1 MQVYFNS
8 ITFLR
13 CVDSQIEE
21 NKLWYSQFHIGP
33 FTKGNSLMFSTRLR
47 RTLIN
52 NLSQT
57 SILRIK
63 FEGASN
69 EFSRLPG
76 IQEPVMD
83 LIFQFR
89 KVTLNAFFFD
99 IGTIQI
105 VPFSFT
111 GPNIIYAKNITW
123 PYSFYCS
130 TPKIL
135 LFTLSPKTVFKGQL
149 LVQKYQIQKLPFKLM
164 QVIQI
169 GKPWR
174 SFTKKN
180 TNLSDFCKS
189 VWIRVGTPKNLIRR
203 AGFRIESLEHLSNQ
217 IESILF
223 EITTSGRTSPREVLK
238 NSSIILVSKFRDFI
252 YTMSLPVQQTP
263 QNKNTPSYDKENT
276 FYQLFRFDK
285 NKVFSC
291 NVENL
296 DLNFQARL
304 ELQNFGIITVGEL
317 IEDIAFNQRIS
328 EQTLKLRQQALFF
341 RI

>member
-1 MQVYFNS
+1 M
-8 ITFLR
+8 
-13 CVDSQIEE
+13 
-21 NKLWYSQFHIGP
+21 
-33 FTKGNSLMFSTRLR
+33 
-47 RTLIN
+47 
-52 NLSQT
+52 
-57 SILRIK
+57 
-63 FEGASN
+63 
-69 EFSRLPG
+69 
-76 IQEPVMD
+76 
-83 LIFQFR
+83 
-89 KVTLNAFFFD
+89 
-99 IGTIQI
+99 
-105 VPFSFT
+105 
-111 GPNIIYAKNITW
+111 
-123 PYSFYCS
+123 
-130 TPKIL
+130 
-135 LFTLSPKTVFKGQL
+135 
-149 LVQKYQIQKLPFKLM
+149 
-164 QVIQI
+164 
-169 GKPWR
+169 
-174 SFTKKN
+174 
-180 TNLSDFCKS
+180 
-189 VWIRVGTPKNLIRR
+189 GTPKNLIRR

-223 EITTSGRTSPREVLK
+223 EITTSGRISPREVLK